1 MFLEIKNSF
10 NLSSWAS
17 FSTQDLLHFVSV
29 KILKI
34 ICCKIIS
41 YLSVVMK
48 CNKRQIEN
56 ETQGDKIEVLELEQS
71 YYQYNEASYYFRQP
85 VV

>member
-1 MFLEIKNSF
+1 
-10 NLSSWAS
+10 
-17 FSTQDLLHFVSV
+17 
-29 KILKI
+29 
-34 ICCKIIS
+34 
-41 YLSVVMK
+41 MK

-56 ETQGDKIEVLELEQS
+56 ETQGDKIEVLELEQN

>member
-1 MFLEIKNSF
+1 M
-10 NLSSWAS
+10 
-17 FSTQDLLHFVSV
+17 
-29 KILKI
+29 
-34 ICCKIIS
+34 
-41 YLSVVMK
+41 VMK

-56 ETQGDKIEVLELEQS
+56 ETQGDKTEVLELEQS